1 MGLTTISNIG
11 NIEKKAE
18 DLEHYIYFLEE
29 RVNILELKIYKI
41 QHPEEVLQLD
51 DSSWDNIRKKR
62 DYILKST
69 DWVMTPGST
78 LDQSQW
84 AAYRQILRDIP
95 QKYSKLSSESV
106 VWPKQPSFAGPSA
119 DPVK

>member
-11 NIEKKAE
+11 NTEKKVK
-18 DLEHYIYFLEE
+18 DLEHYIFSLEE
-29 RVNILELKIYKI
+29 RVSILEVKLYEI
-41 QHPEEVLQLD
+41 QHPEKVLELD
-51 DSSWDNIRKKR
+51 NSSWDNVRKKR
-62 DYILKST
+62 NYILKST

-78 LDQSQW
+78 LDQAQW
-84 AAYRQILRDIP
+84 SAYRQILRDIP
-95 QKYSKLSSESV
+95 QKYSKLNSEAV

>member
-29 RVNILELKIYKI
+29 RVSSLELKLREM
-41 QHPEEVLQLD
+41 QHPEEVLELD

-62 DYILKST
+62 DYILRST
-69 DWVMTPGST
+69 DWVMTPGAT
-78 LDQSQW
+78 LDQAQW
-84 AAYRQILRDIP
+84 SAYRQQLRDLP
-95 QKYSKLSSESV
+95 QTYANAKLEEIQ
-106 VWPKQPSFAGPSA
+106 WPKQPSF
-119 DPVK
+119 

>member
-29 RVNILELKIYKI
+29 RVSILELKLHEI

-78 LDQSQW
+78 LDQAQW
-84 AAYRQILRDIP
+84 SAYRQILRDIP
-95 QKYSKLSSESV
+95 QKYSKLSSEAV